1 MYMHL
6 SKKNVTYVHAYILT
20 FIYRYIYIYT
30 YQYMICSDISQIN
43 NYSDS
48 QSGFKLIR
56 TDNLSKPNRHSKLT
70 ILFKLITDSK

>member
-1 MYMHL
+1 
-6 SKKNVTYVHAYILT
+6 
-20 FIYRYIYIYT
+20 
-30 YQYMICSDISQIN
+30 MICSDISQIN
-43 NYSDS
+43 NYSDN